1 MEKQLSYR
9 GNEVKKKNNPN
20 VVIPVLT
27 VFLFLVLV
35 GISLYQMFYDV
46 KIVSDV
52 MIAKEVQVLVD
63 IFKRID
69 KKCKII
75 SFDYQKNRINFLNV
89 EKFAGSEVGPMNLAY
104 PKNWEGPYLK
114 DNPTIQDKEYQVV
127 RTDKGY
133 FITPGDGVK
142 LSNGKIVGKDI
153 VLNEKA
159 DIPKMMV
166 DQKALNFKGSALAA
180 SLPVGVSNVGKV
192 ILDNIIKSDEGL
204 TQYDPISKRPA
215 GVRLAMK

>member
-9 GNEVKKKNNPN
+9 GNEVNKKNNPN
-20 VVIPVLT
+20 IVIPVLT

-35 GISLYQMFYDV
+35 GISLYQMFYEV

-52 MIAKEVQVLVD
+52 MIAKEVRVLVD

-75 SFDYQKNRINFLNV
+75 GFDYQKNPINFLNV
-89 EKFAGSEVGPMNLAY
+89 EKFVGSEVGPMNLAY
-104 PKNWEGPYLK
+104 PKNWEGPYLR
-114 DNPTIQDKEYQVV
+114 DNPTIQDKEYQIVK
-127 RTDKGY
+127 TKQGY
-133 FITPGDGVK
+133 FVTPGDGVK
-142 LSNGKIVGKDI
+142 LSNDKVVGKDI
-153 VLNEKA
+153 VLDEKA

-166 DQKALNFKGSALAA
+166 DKKALNFKGNALAA
-180 SLPVGVSNVGKV
+180 PLSVGVSNVGKV

-204 TQYDPISKRPA
+204 TQYDPVCKKPA